1 VEGGGVSQE
10 YVVELPGGGT
20 IHLQSEEEV
29 DRWTTL
35 SESYQRDY
43 KLTKINDLTQ
53 LGSLL
58 QQHISMYRAQVGL
71 SGMRQEYDEEGL
83 PTGKWIKDEDRKPA
97 DDKRDQEAMNSASK
111 EIREIEKAMGID
123 AKSRSQTGDETVRDY
138 VTRLKQAGYDYGI
151 HISERVL
158 AFENFTMELRWRLR
172 LEQNGDA
179 EDKAYEDCTPD
190 GICKWARDELAA
202 LETVD
207 REFAHDKGKLVLGR
221 L

>member
-1 VEGGGVSQE
+1 MSAEHI
-10 YVVELPGGGT
+10 VELPGGGS
-20 IHLQSEEEV
+20 IHLQGEEEV
-29 DRWTTL
+29 DRWESL
-35 SESYQRDY
+35 SDSYQRDY

-53 LGSLL
+53 LGTLL
-58 QQHISMYRAQVGL
+58 QQHIVMYRAQVGL
-71 SGMRQEYDEEGL
+71 SGMMQEFDEEGL
-83 PTGKWIKDEDRKPA
+83 PTGRWIKDEDRKPA
-97 DDKRDQEAMNSASK
+97 DDKRDQSAMNDASK

-158 AFENFTMELRWRLR
+158 AFENFVMELRWRVR

-190 GICKWARDELAA
+190 GILKWIRDELGA
-202 LETVD
+202 LETKD
-207 REFAHDKGKLVLGR
+207 RDFAHTKGKLVLGR

>member
-1 VEGGGVSQE
+1 MSVE

-29 DRWTTL
+29 DRWNTL

-58 QQHISMYRAQVGL
+58 QQHIVMYRAQVGL
-71 SGMRQEYDEEGL
+71 SGMMQEFDDESL
-83 PTGKWIKDEDRKPA
+83 PTGKWVKDEDRKPA
-97 DDKRDQEAMNSASK
+97 DDKRDQEAMNNASK

-138 VTRLKQAGYDYGI
+138 VTRLKQAGYEYGI

-158 AFENFTMELRWRLR
+158 AFENFVMELRWRAR

-179 EDKAYEDCTPD
+179 EDKAYEDCTPE
-190 GICKWARDELAA
+190 GILKWVREELGA
-202 LETVD
+202 LEAKD
-207 REFAHDKGKLVLGR
+207 RDFAHTKGKLVLGR

>member
-1 VEGGGVSQE
+1 MSNEFM
-10 YVVELPGGGT
+10 VELPGGGT
-20 IHLQSEEEV
+20 IHLQSEDEV
-29 DRWTTL
+29 DRWNTL
-35 SESYQRDY
+35 SAAYSRDY

-58 QQHISMYRAQVGL
+58 QQHIVMYRAQVGL
-71 SGMRQEYDEEGL
+71 SGMRPEFDDEGL
-83 PTGKWIKDEDRKPA
+83 PTGQWVKDEERKPA
-97 DDKRDQEAMNSASK
+97 DDKRDQEAMNNASK

-123 AKSRSQTGDETVRDY
+123 AKSRSQTGDETIRDY
-138 VTRLKQAGYDYGI
+138 VTRLKEAGYNYGI

-158 AFENFTMELRWRLR
+158 AFENFVMELRWRLR

-190 GICKWARDELAA
+190 GILKWAREHLEEL
-202 LETVD
+202 EQVD
-207 REFAHDKGKLVLGR
+207 KQFANEKGKLVLGR